1 VLHQPH
7 FAKAARTEQ
16 FDEAPLRRVR
26 HGLAHLEARSTPGQ
40 QVYQLKWIAQV
51 QRPRDRGAS
60 GVLRPP
66 QRLSRHT
73 GNLRQ
78 NGFELNDFCLGPA
91 GRDFA
96 RNLLGVVSDLLG
108 VGLDDFLNVGH
119 HLLITAGVAIALER
133 LAKLIK
139 SSDAVIVVAGEYNHS
154 IQPALS
160 NLLDHFLEEWYWRP
174 AAIACYSAGQFG
186 GVRAAMQLRALLP
199 EIGMP
204 SIPSILAMP
213 RAQDLFDEQGQPRPD
228 WVARQAGRF
237 LDELEWYAN
246 ALKAARAGGV
256 PY

>member
-1 VLHQPH
+1 MGLNILVVLGSVRSDRIGIRPARYLQQCC
-7 FAKAARTEQ
+7 AARGHETTLV
-16 FDEAPLRRVR
+16 DPLEYRLPLLDRMYK
-26 HGLAHLEARSTPGQ
+26 EFTPGQ
-40 QVYQLKWIAQV
+40 APEV
-51 QRPRDRGAS
+51 
-60 GVLRPP
+60 
-66 QRLSRHT
+66 
-73 GNLRQ
+73 
-78 NGFELNDFCLGPA
+78 
-91 GRDFA
+91 
-96 RNLLGVVSDLLG
+96 
-108 VGLDDFLNVGH
+108 
-119 HLLITAGVAIALER
+119 LER

-160 NLLDHFLEEWYWRP
+160 NLLDHFLEEWFWRP
-174 AAIACYSAGQFG
+174 AAIACYSAGPYG

-204 SIPSILAMP
+204 SIPSILALP
-213 RAQDLFDEQGQPRPD
+213 KAQELFDEQGQPKAD